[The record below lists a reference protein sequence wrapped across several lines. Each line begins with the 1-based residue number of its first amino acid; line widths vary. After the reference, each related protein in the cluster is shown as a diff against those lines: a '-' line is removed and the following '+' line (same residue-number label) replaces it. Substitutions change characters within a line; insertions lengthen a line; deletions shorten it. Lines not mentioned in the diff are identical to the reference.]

1 MTSKS
6 CWRMEIDGKQ
16 RLHLTSGMS
25 RFTAKVS
32 RTQLSHGDFR
42 NLLFVWTDRIHYRLI
57 SFYIIMCHALS
68 VLHVGRARSL
78 TCKITCM

>member
-6 CWRMEIDGKQ
+6 CWKMEIDGKQ

-32 RTQLSHGDFR
+32 QTPLSHGDFG
-42 NLLFVWTDRIHYRLI
+42 NLLSVWTARIQYRRI
-57 SFYIIMCHALS
+57 SFYIIICRNMSCTICVS
-68 VLHVGRARSL
+68 RWKS
-78 TCKITCM
+78 KIIDL